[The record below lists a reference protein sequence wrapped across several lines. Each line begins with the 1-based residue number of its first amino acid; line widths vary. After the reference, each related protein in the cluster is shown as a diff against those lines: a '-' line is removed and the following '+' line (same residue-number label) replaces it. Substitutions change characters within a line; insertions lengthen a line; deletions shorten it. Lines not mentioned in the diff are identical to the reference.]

1 MKEYVLNDPKVIEQI
16 RNQVKNTNNMNNSNS
31 NLNLNNFETL
41 SKQNLNNNNIK
52 EIKLSQKNKDELSS
66 KFSKVNCKD
75 MINSSNFF
83 DHEFDSSLNKSKSK
97 DTKNTFAEVKES
109 QKFDL
114 NKIKHDELNSAYEKE
129 QSYYRSFILENNK
142 DSTSYEN
149 KQHNSKSQKIEH
161 MKGIVCKES
170 SINQKE
176 EIQFTSKKNL
186 WENKDCQNINNNH
199 DSQRFEHSNNAQQ
212 INVALNE
219 NIELNRGEE
228 KLKTN
233 SKIRNQEQDQKNFHK
248 NLMKGIKLQEK
259 GFLENKSK
267 DINGGQN
274 DAKYI
279 NSKNLNDVNLYE
291 NTAKN
296 VQITSKQQQL
306 GIDLLSLFESYVRE
320 AKEQMND

>member
-1 MKEYVLNDPKVIEQI
+1 VKEYVLNDPKVIEQI

-31 NLNLNNFETL
+31 NLNLNNLETF
-41 SKQNLNNNNIK
+41 SKQNFNKNTIK
-52 EIKLSQKNKDELSS
+52 EIKLCQKNKDELSS

-75 MINSSNFF
+75 IINSSIFF

-114 NKIKHDELNSAYEKE
+114 TKIKHDELNAAYEKE

-149 KQHNSKSQKIEH
+149 KQHNLKSQKIEH
-161 MKGIVCKES
+161 TKGIVCKES

-186 WENKDCQNINNNH
+186 RENKDYQNTNKTQ
-199 DSQRFEHSNNAQQ
+199 DSQHFEQPNNVRQ
-212 INVALNE
+212 INE
-219 NIELNRGEE
+219 NMEINRGEE
-228 KLKTN
+228 KKKTD
-233 SKIRNQEQDQKNFHK
+233 SKIRNQEQDEQNFHK
-248 NLMKGIKLQEK
+248 NLIKGIKLQEK
-259 GFLENKSK
+259 GFLENKLK
-267 DINGGQN
+267 EINGEQN
-274 DAKYI
+274 DAKYLHF
-279 NSKNLNDVNLYE
+279 KNLNDVNLYE
-291 NTAKN
+291 NSAKN

-306 GIDLLSLFESYVRE
+306 GIDLLSVFESYVRE
-320 AKEQMND
+320 AKDQMND